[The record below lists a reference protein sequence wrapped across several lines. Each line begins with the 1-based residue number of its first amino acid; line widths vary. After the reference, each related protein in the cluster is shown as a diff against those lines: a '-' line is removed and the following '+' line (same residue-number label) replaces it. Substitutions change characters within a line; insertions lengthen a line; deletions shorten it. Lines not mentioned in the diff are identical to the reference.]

1 MESQER
7 ETPRGY
13 VSRTPKNLPAI
24 QDRRGEVVRLR
35 AQGLTWDQVAERTGF
50 ANGSG
55 ALKAWRRA
63 IAQKPDLAVTEVRTQ
78 ERERLEEMDATLAK
92 IISSPP
98 AKTTAIGK
106 TVTDPDT
113 GETVRDMSVVV
124 AALRE
129 RRQVGE
135 SYRRLTGADAT
146 PAALILSDQLV
157 TQYARARA
165 VQDQMDREAP
175 VPLEALP
182 EGYGNMPPEQ
192 QAQVQLERH
201 RARVG
206 AQRAV
211 IKGEL
216 AP

>member
-1 MESQER
+1 
-7 ETPRGY
+7 
-13 VSRTPKNLPAI
+13 VSRTPKNLPEI
-24 QDRRGEVVRLR
+24 QDKRAEVVRLR
-35 AQGLTWDQVAERTGF
+35 GQGLSWDQVAERTGY

-63 IAQKPDLAVTEVRTQ
+63 IAQKPDLAVSEIRAA

-113 GETVRDMSVVV
+113 GEIVRDMSVVV
-124 AALRE
+124 ASLRE
-129 RRQVGE
+129 RRMVGE

-165 VQDQMDREAP
+165 VQDQMDVQAP
-175 VPLEALP
+175 VLLQALP
-182 EGYGNMPPEQ
+182 EGYGNMTPER

-201 RARVG
+201 RARTDT
-206 AQRAV
+206 QRAV

-216 AP
+216 EP